1 MQIIHKVPVYI
12 CLFLIIS
19 DHYNVYTCQLS
30 WFSRKSPSLTSK
42 LPVSQLEHQVLANLI
57 RMQCVCFA
65 FIEIHCPDRPMFST
79 KLRMKLRLQEH
90 NVLTK
95 C

>member
-1 MQIIHKVPVYI
+1 MRKVKLRYSV
-12 CLFLIIS
+12 
-19 DHYNVYTCQLS
+19 
-30 WFSRKSPSLTSK
+30 LT
-42 LPVSQLEHQVLANLI
+42 NLI
-57 RMQCVCFA
+57 RMQCVCLA
-65 FIEIHCPDRPMFST
+65 FIEIHCPDCPMFSNT